1 MFPTMRRH
9 LQQLDEPK
17 AYEILSKA
25 SHAVLS
31 VTDPTTGY
39 AYAVPI
45 SHTVDGNHLYI
56 HSAPM
61 GLKISA
67 LKANPKVSVCVVE
80 QDEIHPERLTTYFR
94 SVIAFGTAT
103 FVTDLNQKRKALM
116 RLVEK
121 YAPGLET
128 QGQEEA
134 EPKLNYIAIIDI
146 AIEHITGKES
156 IELVEKK

>member
-9 LQQLDEPK
+9 LQQLDEAK

-67 LKANPKVSVCVVE
+67 LKANPS
-80 QDEIHPERLTTYFR
+80 R
-94 SVIAFGTAT
+94 AF
-103 FVTDLNQKRKALM
+103 DNLL
-116 RLVEK
+116 
-121 YAPGLET
+121 
-128 QGQEEA
+128 
-134 EPKLNYIAIIDI
+134 
-146 AIEHITGKES
+146 
-156 IELVEKK
+156 